1 MYEGAPKSWLPACT
15 GMMDTV
21 LNLGMN
27 EDVVNGVAAKY
38 GDRFAYDCYRRLLD
52 MYADVVLGAPHQ
64 HFEEA
69 IAGLKVRR

>member
-1 MYEGAPKSWLPACT
+1 
-15 GMMDTV
+15 MMDTV

-27 EDVVNGVAAKY
+27 EHIVKGVADKY

-64 HFEEA
+64 AFEEA
-69 IAGLKVRR
+69 IAALKVSLLRVCS